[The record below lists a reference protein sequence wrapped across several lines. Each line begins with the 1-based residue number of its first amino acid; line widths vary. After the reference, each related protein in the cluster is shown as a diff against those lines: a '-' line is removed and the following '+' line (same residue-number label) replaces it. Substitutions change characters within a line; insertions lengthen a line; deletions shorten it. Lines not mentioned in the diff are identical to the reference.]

1 MTSPTILATAAA
13 LAMALTVP
21 TAIAQTPTPP
31 PKLVLADHA
40 MRASML
46 IGMKVLDD
54 QGQPLGTIVEILVK
68 DQAVEP
74 TAIIAVADLGALAT
88 KLVAVPLSHVKIKG
102 DKATMPGTTMKMM
115 IAMPLYDYMAG
126 GGGR

>member
-13 LAMALTVP
+13 LAMALTAP
-21 TAIAQTPTPP
+21 AAIAQTPTPP

-54 QGQPLGTIVEILVK
+54 QGEPLGTIVEILVK
-68 DQAVEP
+68 DHAVEP
-74 TAIIAVADLGALAT
+74 TAIIAVADLGSLST

-102 DKATMPGTTMKMM
+102 DKATMPGMTMKMM
-115 IAMPLYDYMAG
+115 IAMPLYDYIAG